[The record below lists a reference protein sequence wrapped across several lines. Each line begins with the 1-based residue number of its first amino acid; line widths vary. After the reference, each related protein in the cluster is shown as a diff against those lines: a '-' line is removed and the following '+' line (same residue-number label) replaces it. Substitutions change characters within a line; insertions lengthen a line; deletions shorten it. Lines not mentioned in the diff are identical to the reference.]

1 MNVKTAVR
9 TLDLFETFAREGRP
23 LSLSELGRLL
33 AIPVSSCFALVQT
46 LQNRGYIYEVQR
58 RSGYYPTRRL
68 LGVADRIAGSD
79 PLLERIR
86 PALQQ
91 LRDETG
97 ETVVIG
103 KLQDARVLYLDVIE
117 SQQRIRYIASIG
129 EFRQPHANSLGKAL
143 LAALPPD
150 ERARLLKDYD
160 WTAPTPRTLSTP
172 AAFERE
178 MTQVAARGWATNAGE
193 SVSDLAAVSCA
204 LRLNRD
210 WYAISVAGP
219 LYRMEPHLQ
228 AHGERLRA
236 LCDTLHEAN

>member
-23 LSLSELGRLL
+23 LPLSELGRLL

-68 LGVADRIAGSD
+68 QAVADRIAGSD
-79 PLLERIR
+79 PLLDRIR
-86 PALQQ
+86 PTLLK

-97 ETVVIG
+97 ETVVLG
-103 KLQDARVLYLDVIE
+103 KLQDARVLYLDVAE
-117 SQQRIRYIASIG
+117 SQQRIRYIAGIG
-129 EFRQPHANSLGKAL
+129 EFRPPHANSLGKAL

-150 ERARLLKDYD
+150 ERARLLADYD
-160 WTAPTPRTLSTP
+160 WAALTPRSLAAP
-172 AAFERE
+172 AALERDLAE
-178 MTQVAARGWATNAGE
+178 IAHRGWSVNAGE
-193 SVSDLAAVSCA
+193 SVPDLAAVACA

-219 LYRMEPHLQ
+219 LYRMQ
-228 AHGERLRA
+228 ARLAEHGEALRA
-236 LCDTLHEAN
+236 ACADLTDER

>member
-23 LSLSELGRLL
+23 LPLSELGRLL

-68 LGVADRIAGSD
+68 LGVAEQIAGSD
-79 PLLERIR
+79 PLLDRIR
-86 PALQQ
+86 PTLLR

-97 ETVVIG
+97 ETVVVG
-103 KLQDARVLYLDVIE
+103 KLQDARVLYLDVAE

-129 EFRQPHANSLGKAL
+129 EFRQPHANSLGKAM
-143 LAALPPD
+143 LAALAPG

-160 WTAPTPRTLSTP
+160 WTAPTGRTLSNP

-178 MTQVAARGWATNAGE
+178 MEEIARRGWAVNAGE
-193 SVSDLAAVSCA
+193 SVSDLAAVACA
-204 LRLNRD
+204 LRLNGD

-219 LYRMEPHLQ
+219 LQRMEARLEE
-228 AHGERLRA
+228 HGGV
-236 LCDTLHEAN
+236 LHAACADLAEAG

>member
-23 LSLSELGRLL
+23 LPLSELGRLL
-33 AIPVSSCFALVQT
+33 SIPVSSCFALVQT

-68 LGVADRIAGSD
+68 LGVADQIAGKD

-86 PALQQ
+86 PTLHR

-97 ETVVIG
+97 ETIVVG

-117 SQQRIRYIASIG
+117 SDQRIRYITSIG

-143 LAALPPD
+143 LAALPAA
-150 ERARLLKDYD
+150 ERSELLRGYD
-160 WTAPTPRTLSTP
+160 WTAPTPRTLNTP
-172 AAFERE
+172 AAFEQE
-178 MTQVAARGWATNAGE
+178 MAAIAARGWAINAGE
-193 SVSDLAAVSCA
+193 SVDDLAAVACT

-219 LYRMEPHLQ
+219 LYRVEPHLQ
-228 AHGERLRA
+228 AHGERLHA
-236 LCDTLHEAN
+236 ACATLTDAS

>member
-23 LSLSELGRLL
+23 LPLSELGRLL

-68 LGVADRIAGSD
+68 LGVAEQIAGSD
-79 PLLERIR
+79 PLLEHIR

-143 LAALPPD
+143 LAAISPGD
-150 ERARLLKDYD
+150 RARLLKDYD
-160 WTAPTPRTLSTP
+160 WIAPTPRTLSTP

-178 MTQVAARGWATNAGE
+178 MDQVAARGWAINAGE
-193 SVSDLAAVSCA
+193 SVADLAAVAGA
-204 LRLNRD
+204 LRLNGD

-236 LCDTLHEAN
+236 LCDTLHEAS

>member
-23 LSLSELGRLL
+23 LPLSELGRLL

-68 LGVADRIAGSD
+68 QAVAEQIAASD
-79 PLLERIR
+79 PLLDRIR
-86 PALQQ
+86 PTLLE
-91 LRDETG
+91 LRDQTG
-97 ETVVIG
+97 ETAVVG
-103 KLQDARVLYLDVIE
+103 KLQDARVLYLDVAE

-143 LAALPPD
+143 LAALPQG

-160 WTAPTPRTLSTP
+160 WTAPTPRTLSSP

-178 MTQVAARGWATNAGE
+178 MEAITQRGWAVNAGE
-193 SVSDLAAVSCA
+193 SVADLAAVACA

-219 LYRMEPHLQ
+219 LYRMEPHL
-228 AHGERLRA
+228 AAYGEMLRA
-236 LCDTLHEAN
+236 ACATLTDES